1 MIMQI
6 DLPAGG
12 LPAVVFGAG
21 PVTVGDI
28 EALAAGR
35 ARPVLSGDPAF
46 AARIEAGAAR
56 LKRPAG
62 DDDAPHRLFSWHGAG
77 LDTPFTPEQTRA
89 ILAVRLVA
97 LCQAES
103 GAGMDTLRQL
113 ASLLEDDKL
122 SALVAEDQALI
133 DGGAAMTGLACLAA
147 VRARSLCR
155 LGGRIAAL
163 AAVALDGN
171 ASHFDQALF
180 AARPYP
186 GTLRAAGW
194 IRDDLGEGTGAAQ
207 QHHLAP
213 LRCAPQVIGVLLDGL
228 PWMVSHIEVE
238 LNSAGGDP
246 RSLDHAGHL
255 TFAMEGMK
263 NAVTKL
269 AGLFEQQ
276 MALVVDAC
284 AGKGLPPGLRNA
296 AAGHGLKALQASVS
310 AWTAEAL
317 RLTPDAVIHKAGTGM
332 IAARDCLRA
341 VELTEQVAAAL
352 LVAVRQACA
361 LRHPDGLPRR
371 LGAGLLDCMA
381 RIAELVPFA
390 GAERRLDQDLRRLLA
405 VIRYDGAALLC
416 RARIDLS

>member
-12 LPAVVFGAG
+12 MPAVVFGAG
-21 PVTVGDI
+21 PVTVDEI

-46 AARIEAGAAR
+46 AARIEAGATR
-56 LKRPAG
+56 LKRLAG

-89 ILAVRLVA
+89 ILAVRLAA

-113 ASLLEDDKL
+113 ASLLEDDRL
-122 SALVAEDQALI
+122 SALIAEDQALI
-133 DGGAAMTGLACLAA
+133 DGSAAMTGLACLAA

-171 ASHFDQALF
+171 ASHFDHALF

-194 IRDDLGEGTGAAQ
+194 IRDDLGEASGATQ
-207 QHHLAP
+207 PHDLAP
-213 LRCAPQVIGVLLDGL
+213 LRCAPPVIGVLLDGL
-228 PWMVSHIEVE
+228 PWMVRHIELA

-246 RSLDHAGHL
+246 LFQDHAGHL
-255 TFAMEGMK
+255 RFAMEGMK
-263 NAVTKL
+263 NAVTKIADL
-269 AGLFEQQ
+269 LEQQ
-276 MALVVDAC
+276 MALVVEAC